1 MAKTRA
7 VVYFTLPQ
15 KNTTDW
21 TIKKTKN
28 QKNPKTTTTTT
39 TTPFFFLCWKLR
51 SSRLRSLPLARVYF
65 QLLPMVEGGSSKRA

>member
-39 TTPFFFLCWKLR
+39 TPFFFSVLEIEKFKVEEPASGKGLFST
-51 SSRLRSLPLARVYF
+51 SSH
-65 QLLPMVEGGSSKRA
+65 GGRWEF